1 MKIIRL
7 GISQFKLIEAALIEM
22 REGKSVV
29 IGGKNRS
36 GKSAALDAVKSF
48 LAGPRHTCVRPIK
61 EGESESVINVEFDNG
76 LEGRQRLT
84 IGGRSLDLTDARGKP
99 VPEPRT
105 FLQKLTGGMA
115 FDLSDFVG
123 TDSKERMQ
131 TVADLAGLDF
141 SDGEAKTKE
150 LVEER
155 KLLGRE
161 ARKLEAQLQG
171 STEWKNTPAE
181 EISVGA
187 LLAKLKEAEAKNQAH
202 GNLQAELIVKQARTV
217 EIHTQMALLQDEKDR
232 LTEELKEGDARLEKM
247 VVLDTAPISAELD
260 SAEET
265 NRHVRENAQTKTLRD
280 ELRDRK
286 QRHAD
291 ADNEIKDIARLREKS
306 IRDADMPI
314 EGLSFSNDGVLFE
327 GIPYEQCSEEE
338 KYTVALAIGIRL
350 VPKDGI
356 RVFLMRTGGVLDLDS
371 LRDMLKLA
379 ESEDAQLIVEVPREN
394 DVDVI
399 FRDGAIV
406 EEAKEDPDE

>member
-1 MKIIRL
+1 MRIIRL
-7 GISQFKLIEAALIEM
+7 SISNFKLIETALIEM
-22 REGKSVV
+22 REGKSTV

-36 GKSAALDAVKSF
+36 GKSAALDAVKSL
-48 LAGPRHTCVRPIK
+48 LAGPRHTCVQPIK
-61 EGESESVINVEFDNG
+61 KGESEAVITAEFDNG
-76 LEGRQRLT
+76 VKGRERIT
-84 IGGRSLDLTDARGKP
+84 IGRRSLDLTYANGKP

-115 FDLSDFVG
+115 FDLSDFVVA
-123 TDSKERMQ
+123 DSKERMQ
-131 TVADLAGLDF
+131 TVADLAHLDF

-161 ARKLEAQLQG
+161 ARKLEAQLEG
-171 STEWKNTPAE
+171 STEWKDTPAE
-181 EISVGA
+181 EISVKD
-187 LLAKLKEAEAKNQAH
+187 LLAELKEAEAKNLAR
-202 GNLQAELIVKQARTV
+202 GNMRRNLAAQSARIDDINAEIDLLDSRKKVLVSAVKSAEENLLKTA
-217 EIHTQMALLQDEKDR
+217 EI
-232 LTEELKEGDARLEKM
+232 
-247 VVLDTAPISAELD
+247 DTAPMTAQLD

-265 NRHVRENAQTKTLRD
+265 NRHVRENAQTKALRD

-291 ADNEIKDIARLREKS
+291 TDSEIKDIARLREKS

-314 EGLSFSNDGVLFE
+314 EGLSFSNDGVLFG

-338 KYTVALAIGIRL
+338 KYTVALAVGLKI

-356 RVFLMRTGGVLDLDS
+356 RVFLMRTGGVLDLGS
-371 LRDMLKLA
+371 LDNMLNTA
-379 ESEDAQLIVEVPREN
+379 DAEDAQLIVEVPRES

-406 EEAKEDPDE
+406 EEDASPRA